1 MELNFEQLYELYPDL
16 KGKLDNKLSND
27 ILNGTD
33 PQQKV
38 PEELIEKAMDNLKR
52 QRKGAQVFCV
62 GCGAIN
68 KTLYKYG
75 KVYLCKECK
84 KKVEAREKT

>member
-1 MELNFEQLYELYPDL
+1 MELKIEELFELYPDL
-16 KGKLDNKLSND
+16 KGKLDND

-33 PQQKV
+33 PKSEV

-68 KTLYKYG
+68 KTLYKHG

-84 KKVEAREKT
+84 KKVEARETK

>member
-1 MELNFEQLYELYPDL
+1 MELNLEQLYELYPDL
-16 KGKLDNKLSND
+16 KGKLDND
-27 ILNGTD
+27 ILNRTN
-33 PQQKV
+33 PKSEV
-38 PEELIEKAMDNLKR
+38 PEELIEKAMTNLKR

-84 KKVEAREKT
+84 KKVEARDAK

>member
-1 MELNFEQLYELYPDL
+1 MELKIEELFELYPDL
-16 KGKLDNKLSND
+16 KGKLDND

-33 PQQKV
+33 PKSEV

-52 QRKGAQVFCV
+52 QRKGAQVFCI

-75 KVYLCKECK
+75 KVYLCRDCK

>member
-1 MELNFEQLYELYPDL
+1 MELNAEKLFEMYPDL
-16 KGKLDNKLSND
+16 KDKLSND
-27 ILNGTD
+27 ILNGTG
-33 PQQKV
+33 QQEV
-38 PEELIEKAMDNLKR
+38 PEELVEQAMTKLKR

-75 KVYLCKECK
+75 KVYLCRDCKRKE
-84 KKVEAREKT
+84 EEKRMNDG

>member
-1 MELNFEQLYELYPDL
+1 MELKAEELFELYPDL
-16 KGKLDNKLSND
+16 KEKLSND
-27 ILNGTD
+27 ILNGTSTE
-33 PQQKV
+33 QKV

-62 GCGAIN
+62 SCGAIN

>member
-1 MELNFEQLYELYPDL
+1 MELNLEQLYELYPDL

-27 ILNGTD
+27 ILNGADTE
-33 PQQKV
+33 QKV
-38 PEELIEKAMDNLKR
+38 PEELIEKALLNLKR

-62 GCGAIN
+62 SCGAIN

-84 KKVEAREKT
+84 KKLEARETK

>member
-1 MELNFEQLYELYPDL
+1 MELKTEELFELYPDL
-16 KGKLDNKLSND
+16 KEKLSND
-27 ILNGTD
+27 ILNGTS
-33 PQQKV
+33 PEQKV
-38 PEELIEKAMDNLKR
+38 PEELVKQALLNLKR

-75 KVYLCKECK
+75 KIYLCKDCK

>member
-1 MELNFEQLYELYPDL
+1 MKLNLDQLYELYPDL
-16 KGKLDNKLSND
+16 KEKLSND
-27 ILNGTD
+27 TLNGTS
-33 PQQKV
+33 PEQKV
-38 PEELIEKAMDNLKR
+38 SEELIEKAMDNLKR

-75 KVYLCKECK
+75 KVYLCRECK
-84 KKVEAREKT
+84 KKVEARETK

>member
-1 MELNFEQLYELYPDL
+1 MELNLEQLYELYPDL

-27 ILNGTD
+27 ILNGTS
-33 PQQKV
+33 PEQKV

>member
-1 MELNFEQLYELYPDL
+1 MELNLEQLYELYPDL
-16 KGKLDNKLSND
+16 KGKLDND
-27 ILNGTD
+27 ILNGTN
-33 PQQKV
+33 PKSEV
-38 PEELIEKAMDNLKR
+38 PEELIEKAMTNLKR

-84 KKVEAREKT
+84 KKVEARDVK

>member
-1 MELNFEQLYELYPDL
+1 MELKTEELFELYPDL
-16 KGKLDNKLSND
+16 KEKLGND
-27 ILNGTD
+27 ILNGTNAE
-33 PQQKV
+33 QKV
-38 PEELIEKAMDNLKR
+38 PEELVEQALLNLKR

-62 GCGAIN
+62 GCGVIN

-84 KKVEAREKT
+84 KKVEARETK

>member
-1 MELNFEQLYELYPDL
+1 MEIENKEQLIEEALHEL
-16 KGKLDNKLSND
+16 KL
-27 ILNGTD
+27 
-33 PQQKV
+33 
-38 PEELIEKAMDNLKR
+38 
-52 QRKGAQVFCV
+52 QRKGAKVFCV

-84 KKVEAREKT
+84 KKEELRKTNK

>member
-1 MELNFEQLYELYPDL
+1 MELNLDQLYELYPDL
-16 KGKLDNKLSND
+16 KEKLNND

-33 PQQKV
+33 PKSEV
-38 PEELIEKAMDNLKR
+38 LEELIEKAINNLKR
-52 QRKGAQVFCV
+52 QRKGDQVFCV